1 MPAATPRLT
10 AAACA
15 LLLLAAPAL
24 QAAGKTKQPVA
35 KAARVRHT
43 HIDAAEAARRE
54 AVVRHTNDTF
64 TLFGAELA
72 LQKGDPGTALGTYI
86 AMLERTRDPEVAER
100 AIDMAVGLGAYQYAE
115 QVYQS
120 WLKIEPAPGPALQRI
135 TWMRDMVRGNYA
147 NARDGFTAALE
158 GADEAQRSRI
168 FLLVAQIAAQNPE
181 VAKIME
187 ETVHRQAAAHQD
199 KPDAVIADAI
209 LSALNDKPSA
219 AVAALQRLAALDSEI
234 LPPTYLTLRLIG
246 QRKPDTI
253 NRFFAETDTDQLSPV
268 WQELQIEAL
277 VYAGKKDEAGR
288 LLQNLI
294 DKRPSADLYIQAALL
309 AANRKAPLE
318 ETVGYLTKAYQSGTQ
333 EQQSRAA
340 VIAVLRNADNKN
352 FAAAR
357 KWVEKIHAPDYAFD
371 KAVLTASLDAE
382 ERKWPQAAAQVRR
395 ARAMTAK
402 QGRFF
407 DSSHLDRI
415 ETLTAARLS
424 TPQQALAAL
433 NRLYTRAVKEK
444 AEPDILGNILYQRAL
459 VYSDRLHQPE
469 KAVADLRRFI
479 QLAPGDPNAQNALGY
494 TLLTLPKPQT
504 DEAFALI
511 SAAFEQVPEEPAVND
526 SIGWAYFLKGDPQAA
541 LPYLQYAFQ
550 EQPEAEVAA
559 HLGEVLWTL
568 GRKDEARAILKQG
581 QSLDAGHRTLQD
593 TLRRLGLSA
602 DKPAADTGKS
612 KGKAAPAKKKK
623 AV

>member
-1 MPAATPRLT
+1 M
-10 AAACA
+10 
-15 LLLLAAPAL
+15 
-24 QAAGKTKQPVA
+24 
-35 KAARVRHT
+35 
-43 HIDAAEAARRE
+43 
-54 AVVRHTNDTF
+54 
-64 TLFGAELA
+64 
-72 LQKGDPGTALGTYI
+72 
-86 AMLERTRDPEVAER
+86 
-100 AIDMAVGLGAYQYAE
+100 
-115 QVYQS
+115 
-120 WLKIEPAPGPALQRI
+120 
-135 TWMRDMVRGNYA
+135 
-147 NARDGFTAALE
+147 
-158 GADEAQRSRI
+158 
-168 FLLVAQIAAQNPE
+168 
-181 VAKIME
+181 
-187 ETVHRQAAAHQD
+187 
-199 KPDAVIADAI
+199 
-209 LSALNDKPSA
+209 
-219 AVAALQRLAALDSEI
+219 
-234 LPPTYLTLRLIG
+234 
-246 QRKPDTI
+246 
-253 NRFFAETDTDQLSPV
+253 
-268 WQELQIEAL
+268 
-277 VYAGKKDEAGR
+277 YAGKKDEAGR

-593 TLRRLGLSA
+593 TLRRLGLHA

-612 KGKAAPAKKKK
+612 KGKAAPTKKKK

>member
-1 MPAATPRLT
+1 M
-10 AAACA
+10 
-15 LLLLAAPAL
+15 
-24 QAAGKTKQPVA
+24 
-35 KAARVRHT
+35 
-43 HIDAAEAARRE
+43 
-54 AVVRHTNDTF
+54 
-64 TLFGAELA
+64 
-72 LQKGDPGTALGTYI
+72 
-86 AMLERTRDPEVAER
+86 
-100 AIDMAVGLGAYQYAE
+100 
-115 QVYQS
+115 
-120 WLKIEPAPGPALQRI
+120 
-135 TWMRDMVRGNYA
+135 
-147 NARDGFTAALE
+147 AALE
-158 GADEAQRSRI
+158 ALLTC
-168 FLLVAQIAAQNPE
+168 FLLISCTGAPGGNGASPIPTAVA
-181 VAKIME
+181 VDLS
-187 ETVHRQAAAHQD
+187 RL
-199 KPDAVIADAI
+199 PDAPVPSLCEHPAGNLVDGSLPGLGNNEGQVFLRLDVLATAKNGTASDAMAI
-209 LSALNDKPSA
+209 GTDPSA

-469 KAVADLRRFI
+469 MRVRLKNGERSLRAALAERNAAKNLI
-479 QLAPGDPNAQNALGY
+479 TLSGGVVGEQTSGTHHYQIDTPRLHYHPEQQLAETADPI
-494 TLLTLPKPQT
+494 TLTSETSRTEAVGARWDMNTNHFTLDHNLKST
-504 DEAFALI
+504 Y
-511 SAAFEQVPEEPAVND
+511 EPA
-526 SIGWAYFLKGDPQAA
+526 P
-541 LPYLQYAFQ
+541 
-550 EQPEAEVAA
+550 
-559 HLGEVLWTL
+559 
-568 GRKDEARAILKQG
+568 
-581 QSLDAGHRTLQD
+581 
-593 TLRRLGLSA
+593 
-602 DKPAADTGKS
+602 
-612 KGKAAPAKKKK
+612 
-623 AV
+623 

>member
-1 MPAATPRLT
+1 
-10 AAACA
+10 
-15 LLLLAAPAL
+15 
-24 QAAGKTKQPVA
+24 
-35 KAARVRHT
+35 
-43 HIDAAEAARRE
+43 
-54 AVVRHTNDTF
+54 
-64 TLFGAELA
+64 
-72 LQKGDPGTALGTYI
+72 
-86 AMLERTRDPEVAER
+86 
-100 AIDMAVGLGAYQYAE
+100 
-115 QVYQS
+115 
-120 WLKIEPAPGPALQRI
+120 
-135 TWMRDMVRGNYA
+135 
-147 NARDGFTAALE
+147 
-158 GADEAQRSRI
+158 
-168 FLLVAQIAAQNPE
+168 
-181 VAKIME
+181 ME

-209 LSALNDKPSA
+209 LSALNDKPAA